1 MKCSIPPTG
10 YRAFGVS
17 VGASGFEPPTSWSRT
32 RRANRAALRPEAGP
46 RNLEADQP
54 ERKPGRAL
62 AARTA
67 GPYFHSTSS
76 MTPDAVVR
84 SRRYRPIAVCA
95 IGALAVLQGGWAC
108 RQAAPAMPSP
118 PQVTVLTIAPE
129 TVSARFEFVG
139 QAAASRRVEVR
150 AQVAGVIVARP
161 YAEGTDVPKGALLF
175 QIDSTTYDAAYR
187 SARAQLADAAARL
200 ANAERNWT
208 RLKALLGSRA
218 VAQKDVDDAE
228 TASDQARAAVQAAQ
242 AAVDRAKKD
251 HDDTFIRAEIAG
263 RAGRALLDLGARV
276 TGPSDLL
283 TTVEQID
290 PVYVNFSPSDQE
302 VLRWRQDIATR
313 RLLVPARVFA
323 VQVTLS
329 DGSLFPGTG
338 QLNFVDLALQPAT
351 GTLSLRA
358 EFRNPRHVLLPGQFV
373 RLHFV
378 GLKRP
383 DAILV
388 PQRAVQRGLAGAF
401 VYVLGDSNRVTVR
414 DVVATSWERRGWLI
428 DQGLRAG
435 DRVVVDG
442 IQKVAPGQL
451 ATPVAYRPA
460 VDSSAGGVADSAVIA
475 APSAPPKIKVGP

>member
-1 MKCSIPPTG
+1 M
-10 YRAFGVS
+10 
-17 VGASGFEPPTSWSRT
+17 
-32 RRANRAALRPEAGP
+32 L
-46 RNLEADQP
+46 
-54 ERKPGRAL
+54 
-62 AARTA
+62 
-67 GPYFHSTSS
+67 
-76 MTPDAVVR
+76 PDAVVR
-84 SRRYRPIAVCA
+84 SRRSHRAAICAV
-95 IGALAVLQGGWAC
+95 GAAALLQGGWAC
-108 RQAAPAMPSP
+108 RRAATAAPP
-118 PQVTVLTIAPE
+118 PPEVSVLTVAPE

-200 ANAERNWT
+200 ANADRNSA

-251 HDDTFIRAEIAG
+251 YDDTFVRAEIAG
-263 RAGRALLDLGARV
+263 RAGRAMLDLGARV

-283 TTVEQID
+283 TTVEQVD

-302 VLRWRQDIATR
+302 VLRWRRDIATR
-313 RLLVPARVFA
+313 RLLVPARVLA
-323 VQVTLS
+323 VQVTLA
-329 DGSLFPGTG
+329 DGSIFPGTG
-338 QLNFVDLALQPAT
+338 QLNFIDLALQPLT

-358 EFRNPRHVLLPGQFV
+358 EFRNPQHVLLPGQFV
-373 RLHFV
+373 RLRFV

-383 DAILV
+383 NAILV
-388 PQRAVQRGLAGAF
+388 PQRAVQQGLDGAF
-401 VYVLGDSNRVTVR
+401 VYVVEDSNKVAARH
-414 DVVATSWERRGWLI
+414 VVATSWDQGSWLI
-428 DQGLRAG
+428 EQGLRAG
-435 DRVVVDG
+435 DRVVVG
-442 IQKVAPGQL
+442 GVQKVAPGQR

-460 VDSSAGGVADSAVIA
+460 VDSSAAGVRDSALIA

>member
-1 MKCSIPPTG
+1 MLP
-10 YRAFGVS
+10 
-17 VGASGFEPPTSWSRT
+17 GAVVRT
-32 RRANRAALRPEAGP
+32 RR
-46 RNLEADQP
+46 
-54 ERKPGRAL
+54 
-62 AARTA
+62 
-67 GPYFHSTSS
+67 
-76 MTPDAVVR
+76 
-84 SRRYRPIAVCA
+84 SRRTAVCA
-95 IGALAVLQGGWAC
+95 VGAAAILQGGWAC
-108 RQAAPAMPSP
+108 RRAATAAPP
-118 PQVTVLTIAPE
+118 PPEVSVLTVAPE

-187 SARAQLADAAARL
+187 SARAQLADAAARS
-200 ANAERNWT
+200 ANADRNSA

-251 HDDTFIRAEIAG
+251 YDDTFVRAEFAG

-283 TTVEQID
+283 TTVEQVD

-302 VLRWRQDIATR
+302 VLRWRRDIATR
-313 RLLVPARVFA
+313 RLLVPARVLA
-323 VQVTLS
+323 VQVTLA
-329 DGSLFPGTG
+329 DGSVFPGTG
-338 QLNFVDLALQPAT
+338 QLNFIDLALQPLT

-358 EFRNPRHVLLPGQFV
+358 EFRNPQHVLLPGQFV
-373 RLHFV
+373 RLRFV

-383 DAILV
+383 NAILV
-388 PQRAVQRGLAGAF
+388 PQRAVQQGLDGAF
-401 VYVLGDSNRVTVR
+401 VYVVEDSNKVAARH
-414 DVVATSWERRGWLI
+414 VVATSWDQGSWLI
-428 DQGLRAG
+428 EQGLRAG
-435 DRVVVDG
+435 DRVVVG
-442 IQKVAPGQL
+442 GVQKVAPGQR
-451 ATPVAYRPA
+451 AMPVAYRPA
-460 VDSSAGGVADSAVIA
+460 VDSSAAGVRDSALIA

>member
-1 MKCSIPPTG
+1 M
-10 YRAFGVS
+10 
-17 VGASGFEPPTSWSRT
+17 
-32 RRANRAALRPEAGP
+32 L
-46 RNLEADQP
+46 
-54 ERKPGRAL
+54 
-62 AARTA
+62 
-67 GPYFHSTSS
+67 
-76 MTPDAVVR
+76 PDAVVR
-84 SRRYRPIAVCA
+84 TRRSRRTAVCA
-95 IGALAVLQGGWAC
+95 VGAAALLQGGWAC
-108 RQAAPAMPSP
+108 RRAATAAPP
-118 PQVTVLTIAPE
+118 PPEVSVLTVAPE
-129 TVSARFEFVG
+129 TISARFEFVG

-200 ANAERNWT
+200 SNADRNSA

-251 HDDTFIRAEIAG
+251 YDDTFVRAEIAG
-263 RAGRALLDLGARV
+263 RAGRAMLDLGARV

-302 VLRWRQDIATR
+302 VLRWRRDIATR
-313 RLLVPARVFA
+313 RLLVPARVLA
-323 VQVTLS
+323 VQVTLA
-329 DGSLFPGTG
+329 DGSIFPGTG
-338 QLNFVDLALQPAT
+338 QLNFIDLALQPLT

-358 EFRNPRHVLLPGQFV
+358 EFRNPQHVLLPGQFV
-373 RLHFV
+373 RLRFV

-383 DAILV
+383 NAILV
-388 PQRAVQRGLAGAF
+388 PQRAVQQGLDGAF
-401 VYVLGDSNRVTVR
+401 VYVVEDSNKVAARH
-414 DVVATSWERRGWLI
+414 VVATSWDQGSWLI
-428 DQGLRAG
+428 EQGLRAG
-435 DRVVVDG
+435 DRVVVG
-442 IQKVAPGQL
+442 GVQKVAPGQR

-460 VDSSAGGVADSAVIA
+460 VDSSAAGVRDSALIA

>member
-1 MKCSIPPTG
+1 MARSTKPLAWALMGVGVLVLTAGAAAFRRAPSAPVAPPP
-10 YRAFGVS
+10 AEVS
-17 VGASGFEPPTSWSRT
+17 V
-32 RRANRAALRPEAGP
+32 L
-46 RNLEADQP
+46 
-54 ERKPGRAL
+54 
-62 AARTA
+62 
-67 GPYFHSTSS
+67 
-76 MTPDAVVR
+76 
-84 SRRYRPIAVCA
+84 
-95 IGALAVLQGGWAC
+95 
-108 RQAAPAMPSP
+108 
-118 PQVTVLTIAPE
+118 TVAPE
-129 TVSARFEFVG
+129 TVAARYEYVG
-139 QAAASRRVEVR
+139 QAEASRSVEVR
-150 AQVAGVIVARP
+150 SQVTGVIVARP
-161 YAEGTDVPKGALLF
+161 YAEGTDVAKGTLLF
-175 QIDSTTYDAAYR
+175 RIDPTTYEAAYR
-187 SARAQLADAAARL
+187 SAQARL
-200 ANAERNWT
+200 ANADRNLA
-208 RLKALLGSRA
+208 RLKSLLASRA
-218 VAQKDVDDAE
+218 IAQKDVDDAQQ
-228 TASDQARAAVQAAQ
+228 AFDQAQATADQ
-242 AAVDRAKKD
+242 TKKD
-251 HDDTFIRAEIAG
+251 YEDTFVRAEISG
-263 RAGRALLDLGARV
+263 RAGRARLELGARV

-283 TTVEQID
+283 TTVEQVD

-313 RLLVPARVFA
+313 RLLVPARVLA

-329 DGSLFPGTG
+329 DGSIFPGTG
-338 QLNFVDLALQPAT
+338 QLNFIDLALQPTT

-414 DVVATSWERRGWLI
+414 DVVATSWERGGWLI

-442 IQKVAPGQL
+442 IQKVGPGQV
-451 ATPVAYRPA
+451 ATPVAYRLA

>member
-1 MKCSIPPTG
+1 M
-10 YRAFGVS
+10 
-17 VGASGFEPPTSWSRT
+17 
-32 RRANRAALRPEAGP
+32 L
-46 RNLEADQP
+46 
-54 ERKPGRAL
+54 
-62 AARTA
+62 
-67 GPYFHSTSS
+67 
-76 MTPDAVVR
+76 PDAVVR
-84 SRRYRPIAVCA
+84 TRHSRRTAVCA
-95 IGALAVLQGGWAC
+95 VGAAALLQGGWAC
-108 RQAAPAMPSP
+108 RRAATAAPP
-118 PQVTVLTIAPE
+118 PPEVSVLTVAPE

-200 ANAERNWT
+200 ANADRNSA

-251 HDDTFIRAEIAG
+251 YDDTFVRAEIAG
-263 RAGRALLDLGARV
+263 RAGRAMLDLGARV

-283 TTVEQID
+283 TTVEQVD

-302 VLRWRQDIATR
+302 VLRWRRDIATR
-313 RLLVPARVFA
+313 RLLVPARVLA
-323 VQVTLS
+323 VQVTLA
-329 DGSLFPGTG
+329 DGSIFPGTG
-338 QLNFVDLALQPAT
+338 QLNFIDLALQPLT

-358 EFRNPRHVLLPGQFV
+358 EFSNPQHVLLPGQFV
-373 RLHFV
+373 RLRFV

-383 DAILV
+383 NAILV
-388 PQRAVQRGLAGAF
+388 PQRAVQQGLDGAF
-401 VYVLGDSNRVTVR
+401 VYVVEDSNKVAARH
-414 DVVATSWERRGWLI
+414 VVATSWDQGSWLI
-428 DQGLRAG
+428 EQGLRAG
-435 DRVVVDG
+435 DRVVVG
-442 IQKVAPGQL
+442 GVQKVAPGQH

-460 VDSSAGGVADSAVIA
+460 VDSSAAGVRDSALIA

>member
-1 MKCSIPPTG
+1 M
-10 YRAFGVS
+10 
-17 VGASGFEPPTSWSRT
+17 
-32 RRANRAALRPEAGP
+32 L
-46 RNLEADQP
+46 
-54 ERKPGRAL
+54 
-62 AARTA
+62 
-67 GPYFHSTSS
+67 
-76 MTPDAVVR
+76 PDAVVR
-84 SRRYRPIAVCA
+84 TRRSRRIAVCA
-95 IGALAVLQGGWAC
+95 VGAAALLQGGWAC
-108 RQAAPAMPSP
+108 RRAATAAPP
-118 PQVTVLTIAPE
+118 PPEVSVLTVAPE

-200 ANAERNWT
+200 ANADRNSA
-208 RLKALLGSRA
+208 RLKVLLGSRA

-251 HDDTFIRAEIAG
+251 YDDTFVRAEIAG
-263 RAGRALLDLGARV
+263 RAGRAILDLGARV

-283 TTVEQID
+283 TTVEQVD

-302 VLRWRQDIATR
+302 VLRWRRDIATR
-313 RLLVPARVFA
+313 RLLVPARVLA
-323 VQVTLS
+323 VQVTLA
-329 DGSLFPGTG
+329 DGSIFPGTG
-338 QLNFVDLALQPAT
+338 QLNFVDLALQPLT

-358 EFRNPRHVLLPGQFV
+358 EFRNPQHVLLPGQFV
-373 RLHFV
+373 RLRFV

-383 DAILV
+383 NAILV
-388 PQRAVQRGLAGAF
+388 PQRAVQQGLDGAF
-401 VYVLGDSNRVTVR
+401 VYVVEDSNKVAARH
-414 DVVATSWERRGWLI
+414 VVATSWDQGSWLI
-428 DQGLRAG
+428 EQGLRAG
-435 DRVVVDG
+435 DRVVVG
-442 IQKVAPGQL
+442 GVQKVAPGQR

-460 VDSSAGGVADSAVIA
+460 VDSSAAGVRDSALIA